1 MTAHDPEILPQA
13 TDPESTPEDDESLLA
28 MASAKMCTASIAV
41 MMGPPWTEAAVYNR
55 LFILRRDRVEA
66 ARKAEAARWIQER
79 AAIQAAKKLER
90 DLARVGRGLAVIARR
105 LPVLAQRQ
113 EQLAAREAR
122 AATKAERE
130 AAKLGR
136 RRLWSPEEDAR
147 LSSIWLVAGPD
158 YLDVAARAMGRSR
171 GAVQLRGS
179 TLGLKRRSLIDR
191 KASSDQAI
199 VLRGALRGLARLVK
213 AIPAMAAHEARMA
226 KAAEQL
232 RLAVVDRPTP
242 VRAPVFAERGPV
254 AAPPAVFSDKAV
266 RPRFAPPI
274 GRRSGVER
282 LRAVTP
288 AVRRYAARFLA
299 AGWAPAEVAGL
310 FDVTTPDLLAAM
322 EASQ

>member
-1 MTAHDPEILPQA
+1 MTPPDPESV
-13 TDPESTPEDDESLLA
+13 PESTPEDDESLLA

-66 ARKAEAARWIQER
+66 ARKDEVSRWAQER

-90 DLARVGRGLAVIARR
+90 DIARVSRGLAVIARR
-105 LPVLAQRQ
+105 LPVMAQRQ

-122 AATKAERE
+122 AAAKSERD

-136 RRLWSPEEDAR
+136 RRRWSPEEDAQ
-147 LSSIWLVAGPD
+147 LAAIWQAGGANILEAAGRATGRTPEAVKQRAFNLGLKVAWQRDQKARSDQALV
-158 YLDVAARAMGRSR
+158 VR
-171 GAVQLRGS
+171 GAV
-179 TLGLKRRSLIDR
+179 
-191 KASSDQAI
+191 
-199 VLRGALRGLARLVK
+199 RGLVRIVK
-213 AIPAMAAHEARMA
+213 AIPAMAAYEARMA
-226 KAAEQL
+226 KAADQL
-232 RLAVVDRPTP
+232 KLAVVERPTP
-242 VRAPVFAERGPV
+242 VRAPVFADRGPV
-254 AAPPAVFSDKAV
+254 TAPPAVFSYKAV
-266 RPRFAPPI
+266 RPGFESPI
-274 GRRSGVER
+274 GKRSGVER

-288 AVRRYAARFLA
+288 AVRRYAARFLE